1 MDAFSINSSLILNY
15 SSPKTT
21 ERPWTPFVGCEEKVA
36 GILFTLSVQIINV
49 ILGIPANVMVLWFL
63 LRNMGE
69 ASTSDIF
76 LLNLAFLDGF
86 FGCMVPLDLV
96 NVFFLNN
103 KDAWR
108 VQLFAYGLK
117 DMGGPLFLS
126 CVCLDR
132 YVAVLHPIT
141 FTGLKDHK
149 YRAACSVVV
158 LAITLAYAIA
168 KAIGGIENFEKIFTV
183 SILASFAFMVFCNI
197 SILWALKRSGP
208 GKDEM
213 HPMKKKAFKMVLS
226 ILAIIVFNY
235 LPPVALFPF
244 QQYYSADEFKCY
256 IQPFAFSFVNISS
269 SIQPLLYLSRLEN
282 KLPCLSEPNSKMCC
296 STKTLCSEG

>member
-1 MDAFSINSSLILNY
+1 ANTTFLPNY
-15 SSPKTT
+15 NVPNATAK
-21 ERPWTPFVGCEEKVA
+21 PWTPYDGCEERVA
-36 GILFTLSVQIINV
+36 GILFDLAVQIFNV
-49 ILGIPANVMVLWFL
+49 FLGLPANVMILWFI
-63 LRNMGE
+63 LRKKSE
-69 ASTSDIF
+69 SSTSDIF
-76 LLNLAFLDGF
+76 IFNLAVLDGF
-86 FGCMVPLDLV
+86 FGCMVPIDLV
-96 NVFFLNN
+96 NMFLLNN
-103 KDAWR
+103 KDIWYI
-108 VQLFAYGLK
+108 LMFTYGIK

-158 LAITLAYAIA
+158 LVITLAYAIA
-168 KAIGGIENFEKIFTV
+168 KAIGGIENFEKVFTV
-183 SILASFAFMVFCNI
+183 SILTAFAFMVFCNI

-244 QQYYSADEFKCY
+244 QQYYSVDVFKCY
-256 IQPFAFSFVNISS
+256 IQPFAFSFINISS
-269 SIQPLLYLSRLEN
+269 STQPLLYLSRV
-282 KLPCLSEPNSKMCC
+282 KKIHCFPSLSSKMC
-296 STKTLCSEG
+296 SSAK